1 MQQLEQVEMDIITF
15 SRMCHCWPDP
25 TALGALMEMK
35 GEASAALGAKTAA
48 GAQGALQGS
57 ATSLNCCYFS

>member
-1 MQQLEQVEMDIITF
+1 MADAAV
-15 SRMCHCWPDP
+15 RMGGNGCCHTLTNLPLRWPDP

-48 GAQGALQGS
+48 GAQGAL
-57 ATSLNCCYFS
+57 